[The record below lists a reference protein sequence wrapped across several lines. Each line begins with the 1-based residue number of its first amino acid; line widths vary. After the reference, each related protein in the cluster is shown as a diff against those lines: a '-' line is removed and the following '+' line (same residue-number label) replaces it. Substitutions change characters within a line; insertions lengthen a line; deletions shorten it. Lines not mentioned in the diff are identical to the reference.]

1 MVEKQDGLAG
11 FASWLSERRLARE
24 NRVSYFLN
32 WVRRFSGLAES
43 REGEAWHDTL
53 RVFLEDLEA
62 GGTPDWQV
70 RQAADA
76 VSLYCGQFLV
86 AAGGRSISGGGPS
99 VPREGGCPSPDE
111 APPAVCRAVP
121 ADPEVIVNELKGL
134 LRLRHYSHRTLRSY
148 MGWARR
154 YLRYVRTTGSG
165 TPGPRDAQAFLSHLV
180 TEGRVAASTQNQAF
194 NALLFLH
201 RHVLH
206 DDLGDMSATL
216 RARRGRKL
224 PVVLSVEEVR
234 DVLSRLEGINRLMIE
249 MIYGGGLRV
258 SELVRLRVKDI
269 DFDAET
275 ITVRSGKGDKDRVT
289 LLPRRLHDDLREHL
303 EKVHA
308 RQKRDLAAGAGEAPL
323 PGALRRKYPAAG
335 REWAWQFLFP
345 SARLALDSEEKSFR
359 RWHVSEATV
368 QKAMKAAVR
377 KSKVAKPASVHTLR
391 HSFATHLLL
400 KGVDIRRIQ
409 QLLGHKSVETTMIY
423 THVLS
428 SVAPPVRSPLDEL

>member
-1 MVEKQDGLAG
+1 MPEQPDGLAG
-11 FASWLSERRLARE
+11 FASWLRERRMARE
-24 NRVSYFLN
+24 NRVPFFLK
-32 WVRRFSGLAES
+32 WVQRFLGLARVRSGES
-43 REGEAWHDTL
+43 WHDTL

-62 GGTPDWQV
+62 GGMPDWQV

-76 VSLYCGQFLV
+76 VSLYCGQFIK
-86 AAGGRSISGGGPS
+86 AAGGRSASKRNHPVPQEGP
-99 VPREGGCPSPDE
+99 RPSPDE
-111 APPAVCRAVP
+111 DPPVASRTDP
-121 ADPEVIVNELKGL
+121 ADPEATVNELERL
-134 LRLRHYSHRTLRSY
+134 LRLRHYSRRTVRSY
-148 MGWARR
+148 TGWVHR
-154 YLRYVRTTGSG
+154 YLDYVQKTGSG
-165 TPGPRDAQAFLSHLV
+165 TLRSRDAQAFLSHLV

-224 PVVLSVEEVR
+224 PVVLSVAEVR
-234 DVLSRLEGINRLMIE
+234 DVLSRLEGNNRLMIE

-289 LLPRRLHDDLREHL
+289 MLPRRLHDDLCEHL
-303 EKVHA
+303 QRVRA
-308 RQKRDLAAGAGEAPL
+308 RHERDLAAGAGEAPL

-345 SARLALDSEEKSFR
+345 SARLAEDAEEKTFR

-377 KSKVAKPASVHTLR
+377 KSEIAKPASVHTLR

-400 KGVDIRRIQ
+400 KGVDIRSIQ

>member
-1 MVEKQDGLAG
+1 VPEEYEELAG
-11 FASWLSERRLARE
+11 FASWLRERHMARE
-24 NRVSYFLN
+24 NRVPYFLR
-32 WVRRFSGLAES
+32 WVQRYLVVS
-43 REGEAWHDTL
+43 RVRPGEPWHDTL
-53 RVFLEDLEA
+53 RVFLEDLEE

-76 VSLYCGQFLV
+76 VSLYCGQFLG
-86 AAGGRSISGGGPS
+86 AGGGRSTP
-99 VPREGGCPSPDE
+99 EGGLSSPDE
-111 APPAVCRAVP
+111 APPVAGLAVP
-121 ADPEVIVNELKGL
+121 VDPEATMGEVRRL
-134 LRLRHYSHRTLRSY
+134 LQLRHYSRRTIRSY
-148 MGWARR
+148 TGWTRR
-154 YLRYVRTTGSG
+154 YLNYVQTTGSG
-165 TPGPRDAQAFLSHLV
+165 TPSSRDAQAFLSYLV
-180 TEGRVAASTQNQAF
+180 TEGHVAASTQNQAF

-216 RARRGRKL
+216 RAKRGRKL

-234 DVLSRLEGINRLMIE
+234 DVLSHLEGTNRLMIE
-249 MIYGGGLRV
+249 MTYGGGLRI

-269 DFDAET
+269 DFAGET

-289 LLPRRLHDDLREHL
+289 LLPRRLHDDLREHQPRVRAL
-303 EKVHA
+303 HE
-308 RQKRDLAAGAGEAPL
+308 RDLAAGAGEAPL
-323 PGALRRKYPAAG
+323 PGALRRKYPRAG
-335 REWAWQFLFP
+335 CEWAWQFLFP
-345 SARLALDSEEKSFR
+345 SARLAVDAEEKNFR

-377 KSKVAKPASVHTLR
+377 RSHIAKPASVHTLR

-400 KGVDIRRIQ
+400 KGIDIRRIQ